1 MEDCIA
7 KCCKVSKCDLA
18 MKIGHVCHAVRCQD
32 DDSCQ
37 ISHKSDGTTLRAEI
51 SFITKGEFLFLGAV
65 LGGGMGLN

>member
-7 KCCKVSKCDLA
+7 KCCKINKCDLA

-51 SFITKGEFLFLGAV
+51 SFITKGEHRFEIYRSIEKGEW
-65 LGGGMGLN
+65 